1 MDCKELDG
9 FKLKQQST
17 TEILIWDK
25 RAQVHRED
33 WAIICNIQSS
43 FYGMILKWSGLE
55 KHSSSWGFPA
65 QKDAFDITWH
75 LGSSQFSN
83 RRDDSSELNF
93 TKLAMECDS
102 AHFWPSLSPLA
113 ILGSLPFFLPS
124 AEFVSPLLPLLPI
137 LPRLPRLPAASR
149 SFHPL
154 LPLLTTHFYQ
164 TLSNLLA
171 AQKSYTLKK
180 KRHTKT
186 LLIKNVKVWKF
197 MWKRVDLWNI
207 MCHNVHVLSPWRQC
221 GPKIGP
227 TTHYLL
233 V

>member
-1 MDCKELDG
+1 
-9 FKLKQQST
+9 
-17 TEILIWDK
+17 
-25 RAQVHRED
+25 
-33 WAIICNIQSS
+33 
-43 FYGMILKWSGLE
+43 
-55 KHSSSWGFPA
+55 
-65 QKDAFDITWH
+65 
-75 LGSSQFSN
+75 
-83 RRDDSSELNF
+83 
-93 TKLAMECDS
+93 MECDS

-186 LLIKNVKVWKF
+186 LLIKNAKVWKF

-207 MCHNVHVLSPWRQC
+207 MCHNVQCACTLIMKAVWPENWTNNTLPPCVNLPLIGNSGEYCLTMGFLFWEDRHLWSLDQLVLSSA
-221 GPKIGP
+221 
-227 TTHYLL
+227 
-233 V
+233 VS